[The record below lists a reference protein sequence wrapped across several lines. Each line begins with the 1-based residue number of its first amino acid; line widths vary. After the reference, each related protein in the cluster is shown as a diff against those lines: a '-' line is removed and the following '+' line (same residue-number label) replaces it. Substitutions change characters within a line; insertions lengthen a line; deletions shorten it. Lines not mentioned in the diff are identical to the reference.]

1 MKPTYIQTF
10 FECYYYYDNT
20 PWSSTNTY
28 KHTFPKNILKTGQDS
43 TSGLDYSFIYIII
56 GPHLFIF

>member
-43 TSGLDYSFIYIII
+43 TSGLRAVARRFKQ
-56 GPHLFIF
+56 GWV